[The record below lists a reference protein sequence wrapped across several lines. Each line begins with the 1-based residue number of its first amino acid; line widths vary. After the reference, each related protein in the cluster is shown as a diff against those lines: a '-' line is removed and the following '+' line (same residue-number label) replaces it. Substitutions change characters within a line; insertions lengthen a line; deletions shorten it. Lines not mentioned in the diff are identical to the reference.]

1 MCMHMLRFSLSQP
14 IQSLFITPNNLRHYA
29 SYVDD
34 SVTIGPRIIT
44 VTTGSSGERLIEIP
58 IVDAGE
64 FNRYMSIRITVGLDP
79 KIGNEHDPLFG
90 ITDGSSVNEFYTY
103 DTSTYPCQ
111 PVSALYDRI
120 SSTNIRTPGVFTFM
134 FTPFY
139 RYGICSV
146 TKDGGYTVAATF
158 NAQLDIN
165 KEISF
170 RFRRESSSEQYRIY
184 YILIETFE

>member
-1 MCMHMLRFSLSQP
+1 M
-14 IQSLFITPNNLRHYA
+14 
-29 SYVDD
+29 
-34 SVTIGPRIIT
+34 TIGPRIIT

-64 FNRYMSIRITVGLDP
+64 FNRYTSIRITVGLDP
-79 KIGNEHDPLFG
+79 NIANDQDPYFG
-90 ITDGSSVNEFYTY
+90 ITDGSNVNEFYLQ
-103 DTSTYPCQ
+103 DTNTYPCY
-111 PVSALYDRI
+111 PVSASYDRI

-146 TKDGGYTVAATF
+146 TKDGGYTVTATF
-158 NAQLDIN
+158 TYQLDIN
-165 KEISF
+165 KDISF
-170 RFRRESSSEQYRIY
+170 RLRRESSSEQYRLY